1 MEPDHTAPLTRLTWP
16 SVPQTSKA
24 SRRFPLP
31 LRIPTMHRTLLAAK
45 IHSCTVTDANLQY
58 MGSISIDEFLLAAT
72 GIVPYE
78 QVHVVNV
85 NNGERFI
92 TYAIAATPGSGSIEL
107 NGAAARLGVKG
118 DKLIVMT
125 YAQFSDIEAKNHQP
139 RVAMVDD
146 LNQITEVKSDIPTG
160 WG

>member
-1 MEPDHTAPLTRLTWP
+1 M
-16 SVPQTSKA
+16 Q
-24 SRRFPLP
+24 
-31 LRIPTMHRTLLAAK
+31 RTLLAAK
-45 IHSCTVTDANLQY
+45 IHSCTITNANLNY
-58 MGSISIDEFLLAAT
+58 MGSISIDELLLTAA

-118 DKLIVMT
+118 DKSIVMS
-125 YAQFSDIEAKNHQP
+125 YAQFNDVEAQNHQP
-139 RVAMVDD
+139 KVVMVDD
-146 LNQITEVKSDIPTG
+146 RNQITEIKSYIPTG
-160 WG
+160 LG